1 MRTLR
6 EVQEV
11 GVLHQTAQRSSL
23 SPAHQFLNEW
33 ELKCMVMASFSLQVF
48 ILFFSGFRKRYCSR
62 VLSVLLWL
70 AYLSADSLAVYILG
84 RLTLRGGGGG
94 SNNHL
99 ALFWAPFLLLH
110 LGGQETMTA
119 FSMEDNALWKR
130 HLLSLVTQVPMAT
143 YVVTKQLS
151 GDNNERWLVL
161 PMVLVFVAGT
171 GKYAERIWTLR
182 RAGSVAPGTS
192 RSTSKLVSR
201 ASNHAVW
208 DTPGYYG
215 QLCFV
220 ISKKQERNFE
230 VILDVAAQAFKLSL
244 HFLMD
249 MTPSISLIPQDIKD
263 IKQAVEVFQSSEERV
278 HMAYKLAE
286 INLSLIYDYLY
297 TKFGARHFHM
307 LPFCNIFH
315 RIIALA
321 LPSVALGLFV
331 RGMMTGGNV
340 HDTTDVIISYVLLV
354 GAVILETCSIFMS
367 FISSCW
373 AYKTI
378 ISLSLTCPLCR
389 DIPGAITG
397 LLYVARR
404 LHPGN
409 KGEWSAKMAQY
420 NMIRGCIKEKQDTGL
435 LRRAMRW
442 VGIIGV
448 PREITHIGVSPEL
461 KKLILDKLLDIA
473 STPHINEWD
482 IGVGKFRGQWAQW
495 VAEAKQDGANHHQVF
510 QICNIQGLE
519 FVSSVLLWH
528 IVTDIC
534 LLATDDLAVDG
545 DEEHLEDGGDSSSHD
560 EEHLE
565 DGGSSHH
572 EDVEG
577 SLSELRESIKEL
589 SNYVMYLVAD
599 CGAMAGSEG
608 HYVVTRGQK
617 EVSRWMLEKEKRGG
631 GGSDDRKKVIEE
643 IRDEDSSFFH
653 ENYYPVLDRA
663 RRVASDLLKVGE
675 AGDRWELISA
685 VWLEMLCYVAYNC
698 GAAFHAKHLATGGEF
713 VTHIKMLL
721 FMVGVP
727 FMRDVKV
734 SLFPEAGNIYS

>member
-1 MRTLR
+1 
-6 EVQEV
+6 
-11 GVLHQTAQRSSL
+11 
-23 SPAHQFLNEW
+23 
-33 ELKCMVMASFSLQVF
+33 MVVASFSLQVF
-48 ILFFSGFRKRYCSR
+48 LLFFSGFRKRYSSR

-70 AYLSADSLAVYILG
+70 AYLSADSLAVY
-84 RLTLRGGGGG
+84 
-94 SNNHL
+94 
-99 ALFWAPFLLLH
+99 WAPFLLLH

-143 YVVTKQLS
+143 YVVSKQLS
-151 GDNNERWLVL
+151 GDNDDQWLL
-161 PMVLVFVAGT
+161 APMVLVFVAGT
-171 GKYAERIWTLR
+171 GKYAERIWALR
-182 RAGSVAPGTS
+182 RAGSVAPGTT

-201 ASNHAVW
+201 ASNDAVW
-208 DTPGYYG
+208 DTQGFYG

-249 MTPSISLIPQDIKD
+249 MTPSISLLPEDTKD
-263 IKQAVEVFQSSEERV
+263 IKQAVEVFRSSEDRV

-297 TKFGARHFHM
+297 TKFGTRHFHM
-307 LPFCNIFH
+307 LPFCNVFH
-315 RIIALA
+315 RIVALA

-331 RGMMTGGNV
+331 RGMMTGGGRKGHV
-340 HDTTDVIISYVLLV
+340 HDAADVVICYVLLA
-354 GAVILETCSIFMS
+354 GAVVLETCSIFMS

-378 ISLSLTCPLCR
+378 ISCSLTCPLCR
-389 DIPGAITG
+389 DIPGAIAG
-397 LLYVARR
+397 LLWVARR

-420 NMIRGCIKEKQDTGL
+420 NMIRGCIKEKQETGL

-442 VGIIGV
+442 VGIIGE
-448 PREITHIGVSPEL
+448 PRAITHISVSPEL

-473 STPHINEWD
+473 ATPRVQEWD

-495 VAEAKQDGANHHQVF
+495 VVETKQDRANHHQVL

-534 LLATDDLAVDG
+534 LLATDDDVAA
-545 DEEHLEDGGDSSSHD
+545 DGGDSSPHD
-560 EEHLE
+560 EENLE

-572 EDVEG
+572 EDVQG
-577 SLSELRESIKEL
+577 SLSELRGPIREL
-589 SNYVMYLVAD
+589 SDYVMYLVAD
-599 CGAMAGSEG
+599 CGTMAGSEG
-608 HYVVTRGQK
+608 HYVVTKGQK
-617 EVSRWMLEKEKRGG
+617 EVSRWLLEKHG
-631 GGSDDRKKVIEE
+631 GGSDDWRKVIEK
-643 IRDEDSSFFH
+643 IRDEESSFFH

-663 RRVASDLLKVGE
+663 RRAASDLLKVEE
-675 AGDRWELISA
+675 AGDRWELISV
-685 VWLEMLCYVAYNC
+685 VWLEMLCYIAYNC

-727 FMRDVKV
+727 FLRDVKE

>member
-1 MRTLR
+1 
-6 EVQEV
+6 
-11 GVLHQTAQRSSL
+11 
-23 SPAHQFLNEW
+23 
-33 ELKCMVMASFSLQVF
+33 
-48 ILFFSGFRKRYCSR
+48 
-62 VLSVLLWL
+62 
-70 AYLSADSLAVYILG
+70 
-84 RLTLRGGGGG
+84 
-94 SNNHL
+94 
-99 ALFWAPFLLLH
+99 
-110 LGGQETMTA
+110 
-119 FSMEDNALWKR
+119 
-130 HLLSLVTQVPMAT
+130 MAT
-143 YVVTKQLS
+143 YVVSKQLS
-151 GDNNERWLVL
+151 GANDDQWLVA

-171 GKYAERIWTLR
+171 GKYAERIWALR

-201 ASNHAVW
+201 ASNDAVW
-208 DTPGYYG
+208 DTQGFYG
-215 QLCFV
+215 QLRIV
-220 ISKKQERNFE
+220 ICKKQERNFE

-249 MTPSISLIPQDIKD
+249 MTPSISLLPEDTKD
-263 IKQAVEVFQSSEERV
+263 IKQAVEVFQSSEDRV
-278 HMAYKLAE
+278 HMGYKLAE
-286 INLSLIYDYLY
+286 INLSLIYDYMY
-297 TKFGARHFHM
+297 TKFGTRHFHM
-307 LPFCNIFH
+307 LPFCNVFH
-315 RIIALA
+315 RIVALA
-321 LPSVALGLFV
+321 LPSVALGLLV
-331 RGMMTGGNV
+331 RGMMTGGGRKGHV
-340 HDTTDVIISYVLLV
+340 HDKDDVIICYVLLV
-354 GAVILETCSIFMS
+354 GAVVLETCSIFMS

-378 ISLSLTCPLCR
+378 ISCSLTCPLCR
-389 DIPGAITG
+389 DIPGAIAG
-397 LLYVARR
+397 LLWLARH

-420 NMIRGCIKEKQDTGL
+420 NMIQGCIKEKQETGL

-442 VGIIGV
+442 LGVIGE
-448 PREITHIGVSPEL
+448 PRAITHTSISPEL

-473 STPHINEWD
+473 ATPRVQEWD

-495 VAEAKQDGANHHQVF
+495 VVETKQDRANHHKVL

-534 LLATDDLAVDG
+534 LLTADDDVAV
-545 DEEHLEDGGDSSSHD
+545 EGGDSSSHD

-572 EDVEG
+572 EDVQG
-577 SLSELRESIKEL
+577 SLSERGPIREL
-589 SNYVMYLVAD
+589 SNYVMYLVAE
-599 CGAMAGSEG
+599 CGTMAGSEG
-608 HYVVTRGQK
+608 HYVVTKGRK
-617 EVSRWMLEKEKRGG
+617 EVSRWLLEKHG
-631 GGSDDRKKVIEE
+631 GGSDDRRKVIEE

-685 VWLEMLCYVAYNC
+685 VWLEMLCYIAYNC

-727 FMRDVKV
+727 FLKDVKE
-734 SLFPEAGNIYS
+734 SLFPKAGNIYS

>member
-1 MRTLR
+1 
-6 EVQEV
+6 
-11 GVLHQTAQRSSL
+11 
-23 SPAHQFLNEW
+23 
-33 ELKCMVMASFSLQVF
+33 MVVASFSLQVF
-48 ILFFSGFRKRYCSR
+48 LLFFSGFRKRYSSR

-70 AYLSADSLAVYILG
+70 AYLSADSLAVYM
-84 RLTLRGGGGG
+84 
-94 SNNHL
+94 
-99 ALFWAPFLLLH
+99 APFLRLH

-143 YVVTKQLS
+143 YVVSKQLS
-151 GDNNERWLVL
+151 SSGDNDDQWLVA

-171 GKYAERIWTLR
+171 GKYAERIWALR

-201 ASNHAVW
+201 ASNDAVW
-208 DTPGYYG
+208 DTQGFYG
-215 QLCFV
+215 QLRFV

-249 MTPSISLIPQDIKD
+249 MTPSISLLPEDTKD
-263 IKQAVEVFQSSEERV
+263 IKQAVEVFQSSEDRV

-297 TKFGARHFHM
+297 TKFGTRHFHM
-307 LPFCNIFH
+307 LPFCNVFH
-315 RIIALA
+315 RIVALA

-331 RGMMTGGNV
+331 RGMMTGGRKGHV
-340 HDTTDVIISYVLLV
+340 HYTDDVIICYVLLV
-354 GAVILETCSIFMS
+354 SAVLLETCSIFMS

-378 ISLSLTCPLCR
+378 ISCSLTCPLCR
-389 DIPGAITG
+389 DIPGAIAG
-397 LLYVARR
+397 LLWLARR

-420 NMIRGCIKEKQDTGL
+420 NMIRGCIKEKQETGL

-442 VGIIGV
+442 VGIIGE
-448 PREITHIGVSPEL
+448 PRAITHISVSPEL

-473 STPHINEWD
+473 ATPRVQEWD

-495 VAEAKQDGANHHQVF
+495 VVETKQDRANHHQVL

-534 LLATDDLAVDG
+534 LLATDDNVAA
-545 DEEHLEDGGDSSSHD
+545 DGGDSSPHD
-560 EEHLE
+560 EENLE

-572 EDVEG
+572 EDVQG
-577 SLSELRESIKEL
+577 SLSELRGPIREL
-589 SNYVMYLVAD
+589 SDYVMYLVAD
-599 CGAMAGSEG
+599 CGTMAGSEG
-608 HYVVTRGQK
+608 HYVVTKGQK
-617 EVSRWMLEKEKRGG
+617 EVSRWLLEKHG
-631 GGSDDRKKVIEE
+631 GGSDDRRKVTEK

-685 VWLEMLCYVAYNC
+685 VWVEMLCYVAYNC

-721 FMVGVP
+721 FMIGVP
-727 FMRDVKV
+727 FLRDVKE

>member
-1 MRTLR
+1 MRMLR
-6 EVQEV
+6 ELQEV
-11 GVLHQTAQRSSL
+11 GVLQLQTAQRSSL
-23 SPAHQFLNEW
+23 SRAHQFVNEW
-33 ELKCMVMASFSLQVF
+33 ELKGMVVASFSLQVF
-48 ILFFSGFRKRYCSR
+48 LLFFSGFRKRYSSR

-84 RLTLRGGGGG
+84 RLTLRGGSGN
-94 SNNHL
+94 SHL

-143 YVVTKQLS
+143 YVVSKQLS
-151 GDNNERWLVL
+151 GDNDADQWLL
-161 PMVLVFVAGT
+161 APMVLVFVAGT
-171 GKYAERIWTLR
+171 GKYAERIWALR

-201 ASNHAVW
+201 ASNDAVW
-208 DTPGYYG
+208 DTQGFYG

-220 ISKKQERNFE
+220 VSKKQERNFE

-249 MTPSISLIPQDIKD
+249 MTPSISLLPEDTKD
-263 IKQAVEVFQSSEERV
+263 IKQAVEVFQSSEDRV

-297 TKFGARHFHM
+297 TKFGTRHFHM
-307 LPFCNIFH
+307 LPFCNVFH
-315 RIIALA
+315 RIVALA
-321 LPSVALGLFV
+321 LPSVALGLFM
-331 RGMMTGGNV
+331 RGMMTGGRKGHV
-340 HDTTDVIISYVLLV
+340 HDTDDVIICYVLLA
-354 GAVILETCSIFMS
+354 GAVVLETCSIFMS

-378 ISLSLTCPLCR
+378 ISCSLTCPLCR
-389 DIPGAITG
+389 DIPGAIAG
-397 LLYVARR
+397 LLWLARR

-420 NMIRGCIKEKQDTGL
+420 NMIRGCIKEKQETGL

-442 VGIIGV
+442 VGIIGE
-448 PREITHIGVSPEL
+448 PRAITHISVSHEL
-461 KKLILDKLLDIA
+461 LILDKLLDIA
-473 STPHINEWD
+473 ATPRVQEWD

-495 VAEAKQDGANHHQVF
+495 VVETKQDRANHDQVL

-534 LLATDDLAVDG
+534 LLATDDDVAV
-545 DEEHLEDGGDSSSHD
+545 EGGDSSSHD

-572 EDVEG
+572 EDVQG
-577 SLSELRESIKEL
+577 SLSELRGPIREL
-589 SNYVMYLVAD
+589 SDYVMYLVAE
-599 CGAMAGSEG
+599 CGTMAGSEG
-608 HYVVTRGQK
+608 HYVVTKGQK
-617 EVSRWMLEKEKRGG
+617 EVSRWLLEKHG
-631 GGSDDRKKVIEE
+631 GGSDDWRKVIEK

-663 RRVASDLLKVGE
+663 RRVASDLLKVEE
-675 AGDRWELISA
+675 AGDRWELISV
-685 VWLEMLCYVAYNC
+685 VWLEMLCYIAYNC

-727 FMRDVKV
+727 FLKDVKE

>member
-1 MRTLR
+1 MRLLR
-6 EVQEV
+6 GLQEV
-11 GVLHQTAQRSSL
+11 GVLELQTAQRSSL
-23 SPAHQFLNEW
+23 SRAHQFVNEW
-33 ELKCMVMASFSLQVF
+33 ELKGMVVASFSLQLF
-48 ILFFSGFRKRYCSR
+48 LLFFSGFRKRYSSR

-84 RLTLRGGGGG
+84 RLTLRGGSG
-94 SNNHL
+94 NNHL

-143 YVVTKQLS
+143 YVVSKQLRV
-151 GDNNERWLVL
+151 DNDADQWLVA

-171 GKYAERIWTLR
+171 GKYAERIWALR

-201 ASNHAVW
+201 ASNDAVW
-208 DTPGYYG
+208 DTQGFYG
-215 QLCFV
+215 QLRFV

-249 MTPSISLIPQDIKD
+249 MTPSISLLPEDAKD
-263 IKQAVEVFQSSEERV
+263 IKQAVEVLQSSEDRV

-297 TKFGARHFHM
+297 TKFGTRHFHM
-307 LPFCNIFH
+307 LPFCNVFH
-315 RIIALA
+315 RIVALV

-331 RGMMTGGNV
+331 RGMTTGGRKGHV
-340 HDTTDVIISYVLLV
+340 HDTDDVIICYMLLV
-354 GAVILETCSIFMS
+354 GAVVLETCSIFMS

-378 ISLSLTCPLCR
+378 ISCSLTCPLCR
-389 DIPGAITG
+389 DIPGAIAG
-397 LLYVARR
+397 LLWVARR

-442 VGIIGV
+442 VGIIGE
-448 PREITHIGVSPEL
+448 PRAITHTSVSPEL

-473 STPHINEWD
+473 ATPRVQEWD

-495 VAEAKQDGANHHQVF
+495 VVETKQDRANHDQVL

-528 IVTDIC
+528 VVTDIC
-534 LLATDDLAVDG
+534 LLATDDVAVDG
-545 DEEHLEDGGDSSSHD
+545 DD
-560 EEHLE
+560 EERLE

-572 EDVEG
+572 EDVQG
-577 SLSELRESIKEL
+577 SLSELRGPIREL
-589 SNYVMYLVAD
+589 SDYVMYLVAD

-608 HYVVTRGQK
+608 HYVVTKGQK
-617 EVSRWMLEKEKRGG
+617 EVSRWLLEKHG

-663 RRVASDLLKVGE
+663 RRVASDLLQVGE

-727 FMRDVKV
+727 FLRDVKE